1 MIENPNKDAGVQEMS
16 DKELENVMGGY
27 SAGDVVVYKEYTKCP
42 TCLASIPSA
51 RLLFYRGLNPNSE
64 RAWIVKTGC
73 CNTTYHCV
81 ESDIRPL

>member
-1 MIENPNKDAGVQEMS
+1 MTENLNKEAPMQEMS
-16 DKELENVMGGY
+16 DKDLEAVVGGY
-27 SAGDVVVYKEYTKCP
+27 SAGDMVVYKEYTKCP

-51 RLLFYRGLNPNSE
+51 RLLFYRGLDPNSE

-73 CNTTYHCV
+73 CNTTFHCV